1 MSLNVLFVDTN
12 GNPLSLQLTRD
23 MKFSEAIKIYKL
35 NRKSDISYSQITFI
49 FNSTVISQNCDKSL
63 SELGIENMSK
73 IFVTSN
79 LYFNPFNL
87 ANIQPIMHPS
97 YWNNLSPK
105 IEMFN
110 GHQSNCLSVKNI
122 IEENEITVM
131 FNYAKGD
138 KPESALI
145 LRKNMKFSE
154 VASKIYNEMHMDEE
168 KDELK
173 FYFNSQITDF
183 NKTLDEIGIENGSKI
198 IVLHCPKI
206 CGVGLSIKSILENK
220 DNKDKMSGK
229 KINVSFKFMND
240 EPINTSLK
248 NDMMFAE
255 VAMQFCEQY
264 GALTSKKIETDKVK
278 FIYNGKAIKSYS
290 YKTLEELGIS
300 NNARLLVIISETIK
314 DEGSNE
320 QNIIEKEKK
329 LNNILSEES
338 KKKYLKKEEKINIIK
353 KYDLNIIYY
362 DENLKNPENSDNCSF
377 FDMNIN
383 GTFYGCHYFDLFK
396 IVCEKI
402 KNTKKEFILISSGSC
417 SKKVFEHCS
426 NIEEIR
432 EYYIYCFD
440 VDKYKPL
447 MDKYPKL
454 KGIYDIFEK
463 LKEKLYSI
471 KPMKMDFIS
480 SSNLIFFEDYSRLY
494 IKLHYEFIRKYL
506 LFKILKSHNYN
517 ESQFLALVEEKRPNF
532 IDLAKQLFPKTKETI
547 DFFKANI
554 NEKEEII
561 NEVFKTD
568 ENILNDN
575 VQTYIKNYT
584 AETFYYRYLNK
595 FLRIGNFEAFRILS
609 SHVAKFV
616 YKLYEFREKKI
627 LKENPNKL
635 YRKMLLNPEDVQI
648 YKKSVGKVIC
658 YPAFTSTSLNTN
670 FTPNSDN
677 DFVQLVILDIEPN
690 NCKSTISIS
699 EYSDYKNEEEY
710 LFLPFSFFK
719 IKKVKLCEGNEENP
733 HIIYLKALDSEKPIE
748 QILADFMDNETD
760 SLNPE
765 GLDFLILENNDE
777 KISINP
783 IYYSNKIKMNN
794 QVDMKEEK
802 KEEIIEK
809 KKNNSYCLIY

>member
-1 MSLNVLFVDTN
+1 M
-12 GNPLSLQLTRD
+12 
-23 MKFSEAIKIYKL
+23 
-35 NRKSDISYSQITFI
+35 
-49 FNSTVISQNCDKSL
+49 
-63 SELGIENMSK
+63 
-73 IFVTSN
+73 
-79 LYFNPFNL
+79 
-87 ANIQPIMHPS
+87 
-97 YWNNLSPK
+97 
-105 IEMFN
+105 
-110 GHQSNCLSVKNI
+110 
-122 IEENEITVM
+122 
-131 FNYAKGD
+131 
-138 KPESALI
+138 
-145 LRKNMKFSE
+145 
-154 VASKIYNEMHMDEE
+154 
-168 KDELK
+168 
-173 FYFNSQITDF
+173 
-183 NKTLDEIGIENGSKI
+183 
-198 IVLHCPKI
+198 
-206 CGVGLSIKSILENK
+206 
-220 DNKDKMSGK
+220 
-229 KINVSFKFMND
+229 
-240 EPINTSLK
+240 
-248 NDMMFAE
+248 
-255 VAMQFCEQY
+255 
-264 GALTSKKIETDKVK
+264 
-278 FIYNGKAIKSYS
+278 
-290 YKTLEELGIS
+290 
-300 NNARLLVIISETIK
+300 
-314 DEGSNE
+314 
-320 QNIIEKEKK
+320 
-329 LNNILSEES
+329 
-338 KKKYLKKEEKINIIK
+338 
-353 KYDLNIIYY
+353 NIIYY

-383 GTFYGCHYFDLFK
+383 GTFYGCHYFELFK

-432 EYYIYCFD
+432 EYYIYCFN

-547 DFFKANI
+547 DFFKANTD
-554 NEKEEII
+554 EKEEII

-568 ENILNDN
+568 ENILIDN

-670 FTPNSDN
+670 FTPKPYN
-677 DFVQLVILDIEPN
+677 DIVQLVVLDIEPSN
-690 NCKSTISIS
+690 SKSTISIS
-699 EYSDYKNEEEY
+699 KYSEYENEEEY

-719 IKKVKLCEGNEENP
+719 IKKVKLCEGNKKSP

-802 KEEIIEK
+802 KE
-809 KKNNSYCLIY
+809 